1 MGLHKENEH
10 CLEEISN
17 LNESLEAEK
26 ADRAANRQEAKKII
40 SELEEK
46 LEEALQEKTEM
57 QIQFD
62 RLKVENAKLR
72 QEKTQ
77 QVANYEDRLSKMQSI
92 GTSPV
97 PEEDTFSTDDM
108 LRMMQEQLG
117 VEDFEEQ

>member
-40 SELEEK
+40 SELEDK

-77 QVANYEDRLSKMQSI
+77 QVANYESRISEMKSMGQ
-92 GTSPV
+92 SPV
-97 PEEDTFSTDDM
+97 EEDNFSTEDM
-108 LRMMQEQLG
+108 LRM
-117 VEDFEEQ
+117 